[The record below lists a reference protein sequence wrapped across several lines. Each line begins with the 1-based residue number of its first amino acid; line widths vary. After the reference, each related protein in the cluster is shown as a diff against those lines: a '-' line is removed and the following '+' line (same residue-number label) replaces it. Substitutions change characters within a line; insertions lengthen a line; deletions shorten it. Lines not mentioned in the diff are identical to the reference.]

1 VPGQVRKIFWEGII
15 LKRKLAALITLI
27 AFAVTMIP
35 SMAFAAAKPATAD
48 ASYFVTDD
56 ANDDN
61 DNVKLNETV
70 LANFEINDNGD
81 DATDETLKDV
91 YIWVTDED
99 GVVSS
104 ALNAYK
110 DEAGTADIA
119 KGDIANT
126 YKLDATNDTSVYLA
140 FAREGT
146 YKIHAGVLENTVS
159 EPTVAD
165 LTKLKSDSDN
175 NTIVV
180 KQDEDDVTGM
190 TLVDNNVGWKVL
202 EKSTDAEAST
212 YMGYA
217 SDNLAFMS
225 ENSNKTAEIGYVSSN
240 GVAQKQVRVKLWKGD
255 KVAKDEKVTI
265 STSSSNLVANKTEE
279 TTNRQGYFNVKVSAK
294 KAGTY
299 KLYIDSDDYK
309 GVIKITAQEMN
320 PDEIETISEPSAPL
334 DKDTDWNDAE
344 TVGDDIQLEIRD
356 TKGYVISGE
365 LDQYA
370 TSSDKKDRKDYI
382 KIVSQPDDSDLDGE
396 DFRLVPVPD
405 GDGGYED
412 YYTLVTTE
420 DLEEGTY
427 TVKVALDN
435 GASDEVTWKVA
446 KFGTAQTLKINFDAQ
461 TVPLADTDVS
471 PKSVKIVDQNGV
483 ERNIKASDDVTFGY
497 TGYAIE
503 NFKTIND
510 GLSFKFD
517 VKDDEKYLGQT
528 VTFTAVSED
537 KGLAA
542 SADIV
547 IAADGQSLTFDPTS
561 GAVDEDN
568 KVNVQV
574 VDGAD
579 KTVAPGDGS
588 KTYAYVVSQSNPE
601 AKVDVEVDSESDLA
615 KKGQAKLTVTSD
627 KEGTAEIQVYVK
639 GGNGKMY
646 ANTLNYTF
654 GAAPSGA
661 DLNVVMTINSA
672 ETIVNNKIVTID
684 AAPYVNAD
692 SRTMVPIRA
701 LAEDFGATV
710 DWNADTQTVTV
721 KLDGN
726 TVEMTIGSTTYK
738 VNGTEKTMDT
748 APVIKDGRTFVPVR
762 FVAEALGFKVTP
774 TYNADGTTAS
784 VVFAR

>member
-1 VPGQVRKIFWEGII
+1 M
-15 LKRKLAALITLI
+15 KRKLAALITLI

-35 SMAFAAAKPATAD
+35 SMAFAADPKPATAD

-56 ANDDN
+56 ANDNN

-81 DATDETLKDV
+81 DATDETLAGV
-91 YIWVTDED
+91 YVWVTDED

-110 DEAGTADIA
+110 DEDGTQAYDKA
-119 KGDIANT
+119 TDIANT
-126 YKLDATNDTSVYLA
+126 YKLDATNSTKVYLA
-140 FAREGT
+140 FARAGT
-146 YKIHAGVLENTVS
+146 YTIHAGVLENTVS
-159 EPTVAD
+159 EPTVDD

-180 KQDEDDVTGM
+180 KEEEDDVTGM
-190 TLVDNNVGWKVL
+190 TLVDNGAWEVL
-202 EKSTDAEAST
+202 AGSTDSEAET
-212 YMGYA
+212 YLGYA
-217 SDNLAFMS
+217 NDLAFLS
-225 ENSNKTAEIGYVSSN
+225 ENANKTAEVGTLTSN

-309 GVIKITAQEMN
+309 GVLKITAQEMN

-356 TKGYVISGE
+356 SKGAVISGPVE
-365 LDQYA
+365 QQA
-370 TSSDKKDRKDYI
+370 TSATKADRKDYI
-382 KIVSQPDDSDLDGE
+382 KIVAQPDDSDLDGE

-405 GDGGYED
+405 GDDDYED

-435 GASDEVTWKVA
+435 GDSDEVTWKVA
-446 KFGTAQTLKINFDAQ
+446 KFGTAQTLKINFDAE
-461 TVPLADTDVS
+461 TVPLGDEDVT
-471 PKSVKIVDQNGV
+471 PKSVKIVDENGV
-483 ERNIKASDDVTFGY
+483 ERNIKGSDDVTFGY
-497 TGYAIE
+497 TGYAIQ
-503 NFKTIND
+503 NFTTIDN

-579 KTVAPGDGS
+579 KTVAPGEGS

-661 DLNVVMTINSA
+661 DLNVVMTIDSP

-692 SRTMVPIRA
+692 YRTMVPIRA

-748 APVIKDGRTFVPVR
+748 APIIKDGRTYVPVR